1 MKNCPK
7 CNASLPDDA
16 IYCFDCGENVA
27 NVAQAPL
34 TAETQVQ
41 QADEIPPQEYYQ
53 QPDKQF
59 ADNSQYADAQPVE
72 AAQFET
78 TPAQEYQPTM
88 QQSEPVMQQDTQF
101 TMDEVQPVVQDL
113 QPTMDEVQP
122 VINNAYTQQGYTA
135 QNGYYGQSQGGY
147 QQNYTQ
153 PAGSYYDQ
161 QSQGYQQ
168 SGYYTQPQV
177 TSQQFGNFA
186 QPQQPDQFNTP
197 DYINPASP
205 NMPGVTPGKGGS
217 SLIVPIILIILI
229 LAVIFIDVFWL
240 FRDQIW
246 GKDDSS
252 TSAVSYITMNS
263 DIQ

>member
-88 QQSEPVMQQDTQF
+88 QQAEPVMQQDTQF

-153 PAGSYYDQ
+153 PAGSYYD